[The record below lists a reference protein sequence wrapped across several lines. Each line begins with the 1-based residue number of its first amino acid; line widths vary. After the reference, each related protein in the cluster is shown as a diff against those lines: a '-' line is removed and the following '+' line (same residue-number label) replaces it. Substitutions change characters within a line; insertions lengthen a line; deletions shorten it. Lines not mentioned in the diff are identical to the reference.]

1 MANRKLALEWLY
13 GELRKTKIA
22 FGQAESRHGVKQEEL
37 DNLKRKIDVLDYLT
51 TLVNKEPVEEE

>member
-1 MANRKLALEWLY
+1 MRKTALEWLY
-13 GELRKTKIA
+13 RELRKAKIA

-51 TLVNKEPVEEE
+51 TLAIKEPVEEE

>member
-1 MANRKLALEWLY
+1 MRDIAQKWLY
-13 GELRKTKIA
+13 GELRKTKIV

>member
-37 DNLKRKIDVLDYLT
+37 DNLKRKINVLDYLT

>member
-1 MANRKLALEWLY
+1 MRDIALKWLY

-51 TLVNKEPVEEE
+51 TLVIKEPVEEE